1 MLSVTKGEH
10 ICSKNP
16 GVQLSSFLLG
26 ESKSVLV
33 FNWEALGHQIVNT
46 NLEAALPLPH
56 GDSSNAVCGHE
67 MSGRDTPELLRAPR
81 RPSRATCTSLP
92 AAQKSRHI
100 FA

>member
-1 MLSVTKGEH
+1 MYIYPARPIAMLSVTKGEH
-10 ICSKNP
+10 TCSKNP
-16 GVQLSSFLLG
+16 GVELRSFLLG

-46 NLEAALPLPH
+46 NLEAA
-56 GDSSNAVCGHE
+56 VCGHE
-67 MSGRDTPELLRAPR
+67 MSGRDTPELLRASR
-81 RPSRATCTSLP
+81 RPSGATCTSLP